1 MAQPPA
7 QNFGVPASPVGGPP
21 TAAGGPP
28 ALPSQQ
34 MPAFPMPPPMP
45 GMFGSAPELKKTDNT
60 KKIQGFDCTLY
71 TISDRMQ
78 NFEIWATSDSTLFP
92 FRLIER
98 DFLGRRFGPQML
110 EETWPE
116 QVRNKS
122 LFPLEAILK
131 MEPGG
136 QERLTFKVEKID
148 RKEIDPVQADKL
160 FQPPEKYIEIQAPQF

>member
-1 MAQPPA
+1 
-7 QNFGVPASPVGGPP
+7 
-21 TAAGGPP
+21 
-28 ALPSQQ
+28 
-34 MPAFPMPPPMP
+34 
-45 GMFGSAPELKKTDNT
+45 
-60 KKIQGFDCTLY
+60 
-71 TISDRMQ
+71 MQ